1 MASVNRARGVGA
13 ALVAIALGACAPA
26 TASSPSGRAPSPAPP
41 QTPAVGDT
49 TSGLVPPGR
58 GTLRQDDI
66 AIKIQL
72 PNVLVKLIPLDE
84 SVIRVLSADSYQAL
98 RQVAESRRAEV
109 ARLATLHGLRERR
122 LWYVTFI
129 GLAPD
134 ARFTPTD
141 LTMSSGGRDFR
152 PLEVLPLSAGFG
164 NQRLELRQPQAA
176 LLLFDDGVDVSQPL
190 AVTSGTQRNTD
201 WQQILQTIERERASI
216 LGRAARG
223 GV

>member
-1 MASVNRARGVGA
+1 MANVNLAVRACAAVA
-13 ALVAIALGACAPA
+13 AVALVSCAPA
-26 TASSPSGRAPSPAPP
+26 SASSPSGTAPSPAPSP
-41 QTPAVGDT
+41 TIQADT
-49 TSGLVPPGR
+49 VSGLVPPGR

-72 PNVLVKLIPLDE
+72 PSVLVKLIPLDE

-109 ARLATLHGLRERR
+109 ARLATLHGLREQR

-141 LTMSSGGRDFR
+141 LTISSGGRDFR

-164 NQRLELRQPQAA
+164 NQR
-176 LLLFDDGVDVSQPL
+176 
-190 AVTSGTQRNTD
+190 
-201 WQQILQTIERERASI
+201 
-216 LGRAARG
+216 
-223 GV
+223 